1 MVESDPGQAADPE
14 KQSAATVEQAEVDPT
29 GPGTAESETAGSKVA
44 GSEVAGSGTAGSGR
58 AGSGQVGSGQAGS
71 GSAGADEPE
80 SVGAEPEK
88 TEAEK
93 QAEAE
98 ETSRRTVARFLWS
111 CAWLTVLVAVF
122 LFSGVLQV
130 GGDFGA
136 AAWLGTVV
144 VYLCMAAL
152 VAAYVGCALRR
163 ITLRTRLLGPV
174 DVFQVSTVIVAVAVI
189 CGLAIPTD
197 NKSAI
202 ALLFPWALTYWMYGL
217 DRAKKPE
224 TPAS

>member
-14 KQSAATVEQAEVDPT
+14 KQSAAKLEQAEVERAQVET
-29 GPGTAESETAGSKVA
+29 PGSAASEP
-44 GSEVAGSGTAGSGR
+44 
-58 AGSGQVGSGQAGS
+58 GQAEPGRP
-71 GSAGADEPE
+71 AADEQTEPE
-80 SVGAEPEK
+80 KTEAEK

-130 GGDFGA
+130 RSDFSA
-136 AAWLGTVV
+136 VAWLGTVV
-144 VYLCMAAL
+144 VYLCMAVL

-174 DVFQVSTVIVAVAVI
+174 DVFQVSTVIVVVAVI

-217 DRAKKPE
+217 DRTKKPE